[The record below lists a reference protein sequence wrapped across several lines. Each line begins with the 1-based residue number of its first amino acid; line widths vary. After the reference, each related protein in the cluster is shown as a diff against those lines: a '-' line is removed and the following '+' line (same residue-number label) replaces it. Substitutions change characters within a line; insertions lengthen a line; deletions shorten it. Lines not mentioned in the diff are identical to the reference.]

1 MMCNKHRQPSMGNRV
16 SPFYGLFAIA
26 VGALLATAASAADQ
40 PKSSSPQ
47 PVLHLANGGSVP
59 GEIRASTQ
67 PSVLRWHPASS
78 GSRSEFAW
86 TEVNA
91 IEWPPPAAQPERT
104 GDFCFEL
111 AAGDVLFGSL
121 LALDDE
127 RAELDVPRLGRI
139 HVQRSNVHRV
149 DRWRAGA
156 DLGYLGPNGLA
167 GWQEPAGQKNWR
179 EDSGRPTTDRKGA
192 SIWGNFGVPDRASI
206 EFEISWQTKP
216 DFALAL
222 GTSHNDNTFKY
233 AFRFEA
239 WGGYLVVQR
248 ELENHEADLAVVQ
261 EIGPGPGGAHVQA
274 YLDQGNG
281 RLLVFSQNGEQ
292 LANLKVGGPKAQA
305 LPGLYLWNLRG
316 DIRLER
322 LRISHWNGEI
332 PRAVRA
338 GQARI
343 HRTDGSIIDGQLT
356 GLHSASKE
364 FLLNN
369 EKGESPIP

>member
-1 MMCNKHRQPSMGNRV
+1 MGNRV

-167 GWQEPAGQKNWR
+167 GCQELARGLGPTDHRPQRCVDLGQFR
-179 EDSGRPTTDRKGA
+179 GPRSRQHRVRDL
-192 SIWGNFGVPDRASI
+192 
-206 EFEISWQTKP
+206 
-216 DFALAL
+216 LA
-222 GTSHNDNTFKY
+222 D
-233 AFRFEA
+233 
-239 WGGYLVVQR
+239 
-248 ELENHEADLAVVQ
+248 
-261 EIGPGPGGAHVQA
+261 QA
-274 YLDQGNG
+274 
-281 RLLVFSQNGEQ
+281 
-292 LANLKVGGPKAQA
+292 
-305 LPGLYLWNLRG
+305 
-316 DIRLER
+316 R
-322 LRISHWNGEI
+322 LR
-332 PRAVRA
+332 A
-338 GQARI
+338 GARN
-343 HRTDGSIIDGQLT
+343 
-356 GLHSASKE
+356 K
-364 FLLNN
+364 
-369 EKGESPIP
+369 P